1 MDLNYIWIMWVSKRP
16 IELLVIIYRLYFY
29 IKFRKLQTRCWSAQ
43 HITFSIL
50 HFVIWKRRSI
60 QMNNAVNDKYSQE
73 DNHMLWIYFLLRGC
87 SYMRCNCVSQVIS
100 WGLSNQL
107 LSHPV
112 YPFQHNT
119 LWYQRKLI
127 PIR

>member
-1 MDLNYIWIMWVSKRP
+1 MDLNYIWIMWFSKRP
-16 IELLVIIYRLYFY
+16 IELLVIYRLDFY
-29 IKFRKLQTRCWSAQ
+29 IRFRKLQTQCWCAQ
-43 HITFSIL
+43 HITVSIL

-73 DNHMLWIYFLLRGC
+73 DNHMLWIYFHLWGC
-87 SYMRCNCVSQVIS
+87 SNRYCNCVSQVIS

-107 LSHPV
+107 LSHLV